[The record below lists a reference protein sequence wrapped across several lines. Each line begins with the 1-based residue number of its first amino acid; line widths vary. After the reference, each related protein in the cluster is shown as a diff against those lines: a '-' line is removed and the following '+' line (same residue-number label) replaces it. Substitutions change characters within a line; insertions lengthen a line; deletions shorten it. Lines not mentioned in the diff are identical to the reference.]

1 MTASVYTTNLTIYT
15 GIDFNQTF
23 FFEGVDSNSSLN
35 LSGYQ
40 VCAKMRKAEESS
52 SYTSFNVTV
61 IDPANAKI
69 GLNMS
74 NTTTST
80 LKPGKYLYDILL
92 QDPSGN
98 IERVVEGQV
107 NVKRTVTR

>member
-1 MTASVYTTNLTIYT
+1 MAASVYTVNLTVYT

-23 FFEGVDSNSSLN
+23 VFEGIDSNARLN
-35 LSGYQ
+35 LAGYQ

-52 SYTSFNVTV
+52 SYTTFVTS
-61 IDPANAKI
+61 ITDIANARVN
-69 GLNMS
+69 LNMT
-74 NTTTST
+74 NAVTST

-98 IERVVEGQV
+98 IERVVEGLV
-107 NVKRTVTR
+107 DVKRTVTR

>member
-1 MTASVYTTNLTIYT
+1 MAASVYTVNLTIHT

-23 FFEGVDSNSSLN
+23 VFEGINTNARLN

-40 VCAKMRKAEESS
+40 LCAKMRKAEESS
-52 SYTSFNVTV
+52 TYTSFTVDITNV
-61 IDPANAKI
+61 ANARVNL
-69 GLNMS
+69 GM
-74 NTTTST
+74 TSAVTAT

-98 IERVVEGQV
+98 IERVVEGLV
-107 NVKRTVTR
+107 DVKRTVTR

>member
-1 MTASVYTTNLTIYT
+1 MASAVYTVNLTIHT
-15 GIDFNQTF
+15 GTDFSQVF
-23 FFEGVDSNSSLN
+23 VFEGMDSNARLN

-52 SYTSFNVTV
+52 TYTSFTTT
-61 IDPANAKI
+61 ITDIANARVS
-69 GLNMS
+69 LAMS
-74 NTTTST
+74 NAVTST

-98 IERVVEGQV
+98 IERVVEGLV
-107 NVKRTVTR
+107 DVKRTVTR